1 MNKNLNNHRLL
12 NMLKMYEILSPLS
25 MLDHAQIYER
35 HLMLSLVIFFSCD
48 IKWMKTEQYRSS
60 ITKAVNV
67 FPKYIEV

>member
-1 MNKNLNNHRLL
+1 
-12 NMLKMYEILSPLS
+12 MLKMYEILSPLS

-35 HLMLSLVIFFSCD
+35 AHLMLSLLIFFSCD

-67 FPKYIEV
+67 FPKWIEV